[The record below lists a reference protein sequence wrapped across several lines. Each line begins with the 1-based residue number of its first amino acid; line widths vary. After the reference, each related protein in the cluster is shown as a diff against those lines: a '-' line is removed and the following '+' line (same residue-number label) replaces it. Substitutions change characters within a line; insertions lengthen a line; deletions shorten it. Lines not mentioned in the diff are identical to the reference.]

1 MHNVLVTG
9 GSRGIGLAIAR
20 RLASAGYNVI
30 AVARRESDELREAI
44 AAAAQQDSRK
54 IHFRAFDLSDV
65 DGIPAFVKGV
75 RDGFGAIYGLV
86 NNAGIG
92 TEGLLATMHNSE
104 IDALVRLN
112 VLSPVILTKYVV
124 RHMMAD
130 GAGGRVI
137 NMSSIIASTG
147 YNGLSVYGATKAAAT
162 GFTRSLSRE
171 VGKLGIT
178 VNAIAPGFI
187 DTELTHNL
195 GAEQRQRIAGRSA
208 LRRLPET
215 DDVAGMVEYLL
226 GEGGRNITG
235 TVLTV
240 DAGNTA

>member
-1 MHNVLVTG
+1 MHNVVVTG

-20 RLASAGYNVI
+20 RTAAAGYNVI

-44 AAAAQQDSRK
+44 GEAVRQGRGGL
-54 IHFRAFDLSDV
+54 HYRGFDLSEV
-65 DGIPAFVKGV
+65 DAIPSFVKQL
-75 RDGFGAIYGLV
+75 RDEFGAIYGLV

-92 TEGLLATMHNSE
+92 TEGLLATMHNTE

-112 VLSPVILTKYVV
+112 ILSPIVLTKYVV

-130 GAGGRVI
+130 GAGRII
-137 NMSSIIASTG
+137 NMSSIIATTG

-162 GFTRSLSRE
+162 GFTRSLARE

-178 VNAIAPGFI
+178 VNAIAPGFV
-187 DTELTHNL
+187 DTELTQSL
-195 GAEQRQRIAGRSA
+195 DDDQRKRIAGRSA
-208 LRRLPET
+208 LRRLPEP
-215 DDVAGMVEYLL
+215 DDVARMVEYLL
-226 GEGGRNITG
+226 GDGGRNVTG
-235 TVLTV
+235 TVLTI

>member
-1 MHNVLVTG
+1 MHNVLITG

-20 RLASAGYNVI
+20 RLTAAGYHVI
-30 AVARRESDELREAI
+30 AVARRENEELKNAIEEAVR
-44 AAAAQQDSRK
+44 QGRGL

-65 DGIPAFVKGV
+65 EAIPGFVKQL
-75 RDGFGAIYGLV
+75 RDEFGAIYGLV

-92 TEGLLATMHNSE
+92 TEGLLATMHNGE
-104 IDALVRLN
+104 IEALVRLN

-130 GAGGRVI
+130 GAGRII

-162 GFTRSLSRE
+162 GFTRSLARE

-178 VNAIAPGFI
+178 VNAIAPGFV
-187 DTELTHNL
+187 DTELTQSL
-195 GAEQRQRIAGRSA
+195 SDDQRKRIAGRSA
-208 LRRLPET
+208 LRRLPDT
-215 DDVAGMVEYLL
+215 GDVARMVEYLL

-235 TVLTV
+235 SVLTI